1 MRLPTLRSKYIIATG
16 IFASSL
22 LLVAC
27 SDSPTGIKAP
37 SRVSLPK
44 PSKTAYALVSH
55 QVAGDTAVSLITLD
69 TEQEDSFLLPDGARI
84 SFPAHSVCDVA
95 GSSYGAGEWDQPCEP
110 QQDNVVI
117 TVRSWSDSAGR
128 PRLDFQP
135 AMRFNPAA
143 GPVVLS
149 LVTPDP
155 AGTSL
160 AIRYCPEGALAAVDC
175 VDESLADADLVTYLE
190 AESGT
195 YFRRVKHF
203 SGYNLASGRSVMADV
218 ME

>member
-1 MRLPTLRSKYIIATG
+1 MRVPRTPSKFIIATG
-16 IFASSL
+16 AFATTL
-22 LLVAC
+22 LLAAC
-27 SDSPTGIKAP
+27 SDTPTQSSAP
-37 SRVSLPK
+37 SRISMPK
-44 PSKTAYALVSH
+44 PTRTAFALVSH

-95 GSSYGAGEWDQPCEP
+95 GSSYGPLSWNEPCEP
-110 QQDNVVI
+110 QRDNVVI
-117 TVRSWSDSAGR
+117 TVRSWTDSAGH
-128 PRLDFQP
+128 PQLDFQP
-135 AMRFNPAA
+135 ALRFNPAA

-149 LVTPDP
+149 LITPDP

-160 AIRYCPEGALAAVDC
+160 AIRYCPEGALAAADC
-175 VDESLADADLVTYLE
+175 VDESIADADLVTYLE
-190 AESGT
+190 ESTGT

-203 SGYNLASGRSVMADV
+203 SGYNIASGRSVTVA